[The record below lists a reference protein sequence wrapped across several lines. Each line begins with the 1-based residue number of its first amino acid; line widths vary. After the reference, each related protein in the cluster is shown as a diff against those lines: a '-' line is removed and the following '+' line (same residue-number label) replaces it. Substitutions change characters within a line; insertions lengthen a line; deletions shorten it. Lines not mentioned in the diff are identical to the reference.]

1 LAPYVSLKDRA
12 PYVMVA
18 HGAYEGLLG
27 SLTPSSLEPET
38 YRLLRATGLPGLS
51 VTDDL
56 SMGAVSHLADLAS
69 LAEQSL
75 AAGASLALW
84 VSTQQHS
91 LRTLERLSDTA
102 AFLARRAALSY
113 G

>member
-1 LAPYVSLKDRA
+1 
-12 PYVMVA
+12 MIA
-18 HGAYEGLLG
+18 HAAYNGLWG
-27 SLTPSSLEPET
+27 TGTPSSLEPAA
-38 YRLLRATGLPGLS
+38 YALLREVGFPGLS

-56 SMGAVSHLADLAS
+56 SMGAVGHLSDLAS
-69 LAEQSL
+69 LAARSL

-91 LRTLERLSDTA
+91 LRTLERLSA
-102 AFLARRAALSY
+102 AEPFLARRNDLSY